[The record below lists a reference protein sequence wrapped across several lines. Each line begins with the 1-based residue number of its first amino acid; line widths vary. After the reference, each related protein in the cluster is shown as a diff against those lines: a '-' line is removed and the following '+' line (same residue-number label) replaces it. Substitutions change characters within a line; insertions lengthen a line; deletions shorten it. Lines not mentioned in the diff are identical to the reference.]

1 MEWSRFYLRRRK
13 FHPKK
18 SDPIDSSRCKFNIL
32 SSQSHD
38 FHIELVGTRMP
49 VALVHQSNIDLPG
62 GHICNKL
69 SFGLLDL
76 LEPCLVRILDV
87 NGVMGTTRVPEAC
100 VMHDPKWS
108 QAITLPLVWFKHW
121 NSSEKFSLKWLILAV
136 SLVPHIAQTSQ
147 QGAEKTFLSSLRY
160 FSEGKD
166 SPELLD
172 QELHSHSPETL
183 PDVKHPGCEGTEQLC
198 ARYIISP
205 LNWGGRKRWMGS
217 NGNSC

>member
-1 MEWSRFYLRRRK
+1 MEWSRFYQRRRK

-32 SSQSHD
+32 SSKSHD

-49 VALVHQSNIDLPG
+49 VALVHQSTIDLPG

-69 SFGLLDL
+69 SFGLLYL

-108 QAITLPLVWFKHW
+108 WLMLGVIQALEFFREVLLEVVDFGC
-121 NSSEKFSLKWLILAV
+121 
-136 SLVPHIAQTSQ
+136 PHCLCPTSPKPVNR
-147 QGAEKTFLSSLRY
+147 GLRRP
-160 FSEGKD
+160 F
-166 SPELLD
+166 
-172 QELHSHSPETL
+172 
-183 PDVKHPGCEGTEQLC
+183 
-198 ARYIISP
+198 SP
-205 LNWGGRKRWMGS
+205 L
-217 NGNSC
+217 

>member
-49 VALVHQSNIDLPG
+49 VALVHQSTIDLPG

-69 SFGLLDL
+69 SLGLLHL
-76 LEPCLVRILDV
+76 LEPCLVRILYV

-108 QAITLPLVWFKHW
+108 QAITLPLVRFKHW

-136 SLVPHIAQTSQ
+136 LIACAPHRPNRSTGGWEDLSLLFKA
-147 QGAEKTFLSSLRY
+147 FFR
-160 FSEGKD
+160 
-166 SPELLD
+166 
-172 QELHSHSPETL
+172 
-183 PDVKHPGCEGTEQLC
+183 
-198 ARYIISP
+198 
-205 LNWGGRKRWMGS
+205 RKRQPRTLGS
-217 NGNSC
+217 GVAFPFSRNSPRCETSWVWGYGTIMCPVYYLTS